1 MTLHPPDGPDGGG
14 WPTDGRVLCPRA
26 VEFHLVASEQLT
38 TRGSVARA
46 TNHHARSERAAPQC
60 LLENNSPRPLPIGA
74 RCDRDY
80 GLVPT
85 FKVTQLLRLSKQAPC
100 ELIARRARTF
110 LPRAAGWWW
119 CELVCGALRLH
130 WGRVWF
136 GALGCS
142 NVHHSALA
150 VVSSREH
157 LRTERERD
165 NRGRSSSVSSRGWSS
180 RPKSWAGHVCF
191 AARGPSSR
199 IAHDGIGLIRVGGA
213 LYRPTYVIQSGEDVK
228 THDPLRE

>member
-1 MTLHPPDGPDGGG
+1 M
-14 WPTDGRVLCPRA
+14 LCPRA

-119 CELVCGALRLH
+119 WCELVCGALRLH

-157 LRTERERD
+157 LRTERETTVADPLRC
-165 NRGRSSSVSSRGWSS
+165 R
-180 RPKSWAGHVCF
+180 H
-191 AARGPSSR
+191 
-199 IAHDGIGLIRVGGA
+199 VGGA
-213 LYRPTYVIQSGEDVK
+213 LGLNLGLGMCASLPVAPPRELPTTASALSSVSAAPYI
-228 THDPLRE
+228 DPLT